1 MCSMKTGRTIL
12 TECHSRKEFVRI
24 PAVPVVLD
32 KGIDSLVLLLAC
44 LLDSLSVSL
53 SLSERLSDPPHAKVA
68 SAVRPKTSF
77 LVS

>member
-24 PAVPVVLD
+24 PAVPD

-68 SAVRPKTSF
+68 SAVRPNTSF